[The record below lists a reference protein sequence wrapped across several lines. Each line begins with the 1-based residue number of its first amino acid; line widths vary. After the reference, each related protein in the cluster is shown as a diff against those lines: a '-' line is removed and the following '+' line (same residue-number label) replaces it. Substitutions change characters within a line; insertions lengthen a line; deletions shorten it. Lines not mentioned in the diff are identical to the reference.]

1 MPLLAEINT
10 SQLFLCGLLGTAGFI
25 LFQAQRRMRQVG
37 RQAKSASPGS
47 LATKAGAHNAA
58 PPELK
63 TWQVDMHEF
72 AREVSARI
80 DSKLAALEHL
90 TRAAHHECARLEAA
104 IARAQQLEGMLPDAG
119 LAASSLAEVEYV
131 PTSQARALE
140 EEAGQTPRSP
150 SVPPP
155 KHRPAP
161 DRPVREI
168 QSLAEAGLDLQAIA
182 DRVELPIGEV
192 ELILSLHGS
201 GRLAR

>member
-25 LFQAQRRMRQVG
+25 LFQTQRRMRQVG
-37 RQAKSASPGS
+37 RQEKSAAKSS
-47 LATKAGAHNAA
+47 LSIKAGSHNAA
-58 PPELK
+58 PAELK
-63 TWQVDMHEF
+63 NWQVDMHDF

-104 IARAQQLEGMLPDAG
+104 IARAQQLDGMLPETP
-119 LAASSLAEVEYV
+119 LADVEYV

-140 EEAGQTPRSP
+140 EQAGQSPRMST
-150 SVPPP
+150 VPPP
-155 KHRPAP
+155 KQKPAT

-168 QSLAEAGLDLQAIA
+168 RSLADAGLDLQAIA
-182 DRVELPIGEV
+182 ERVELPIGEV

-201 GRLAR
+201 GRPAR